1 MTQAHTTY
9 RIAIN
14 DANLFIDLFEVHLID
29 SFFLLNLEFHTTSL
43 IISALDPPQHSYI
56 QKFVEIGKLK
66 IREIGI
72 SEIETFKDLPVQ
84 TQKLSVNDLSLYFY
98 ALELEECVILTGDNR
113 LRKEAEKIGFEVHGV
128 LWVFDEMVND
138 NILEKQI
145 AVQKL
150 EELMK
155 VNLWLPVR
163 ECEKLIEVW
172 I

>member
-1 MTQAHTTY
+1 MTQTHTTY

-14 DANLFIDLFEVHLID
+14 DANLFIDLFEINLIE

-43 IISALDPPQHSYI
+43 IIAELDPDQQTNI
-56 QKFVEIGKLK
+56 QKFVETGKLK
-66 IREIGI
+66 IREISI

-84 TQKLSVNDLSLYFY
+84 TKKLSINDLSLYFY
-98 ALELEECVILTGDNR
+98 ALELKECMILTGDNK
-113 LRKEAEKIGFEVHGV
+113 LRKEAEKIGYEVHGI
-128 LWVFDEMVND
+128 LWVFEEMVN
-138 NILEKQI
+138 NSILKKQL

-155 VNLWLPVR
+155 VNLWLPAK

>member
-14 DANLFIDLFEVHLID
+14 DANLLFDLFDVDLID
-29 SFFLLNLEFHTTSL
+29 AFFQLNLEFHTTSL
-43 IISALDPPQHSYI
+43 IIGELDIEQKAKI
-56 QKFVEIGKLK
+56 QTHIDSNRLK
-66 IREIGI
+66 IREIEL
-72 SEIETFKDLPVQ
+72 SEIETFKGLTVQ
-84 TQKLSVNDLSLYFY
+84 TKKLSIPDLSLYFY
-98 ALELEECVILTGDNR
+98 AKELKEFMILTGDNK
-113 LRKEAEKIGFEVHGV
+113 LRKEAEKLGFEVHGV
-128 LWVFDEMVND
+128 LRVFEEMVNQK
-138 NILEKQI
+138 ILQKQL

-163 ECEKLIEVW
+163 ECEKLIGVW